1 MPVGVHQEFNAL
13 LDGFRAGDSAA
24 AEELITLVYQELRL
38 LAHRYLKRERTNHTL
53 QTTALINEV
62 FGRLFGKETV
72 EWQDRDHFFVV
83 VAQEM
88 RRVLVD
94 YARKS
99 RSDKRGGSAITI
111 SLDGLPEL
119 PSISDPILVALD
131 DALRDL
137 EHAYP
142 RESRVVELRFF
153 GGLTEKEIAVLL
165 DTSLIT
171 VKRDWQFAKAW
182 LFSQLSQTPQPDPTM
197 PIQVPVASQISKD

>member
-1 MPVGVHQEFNAL
+1 MPVGVHQDFNAL

-99 RSDKRGGSAITI
+99 RSAKRGGSAITI

-182 LFSQLSQTPQPDPTM
+182 LFSQLSQSPQPGSTM
-197 PIQVPVASQISKD
+197 PIQTPGAS